1 MKPPYIGF
9 VGIKNL
15 DEVLAVSQITQK
27 FAALN
32 FGPMIQVGVQINK
45 KVIEGLDFEN
55 NLRLSS
61 DMKEV
66 RSIFEYTKRFIPN
79 VFNVAHYSE
88 KDKSKIIQRILHIF
102 GETGIYFDKL
112 CQAVQLDGYLGDIEP
127 KTLRSIKNK
136 YPDLAIIMQVNR
148 NLIGD
153 FSDSNIDFI
162 LNNLKW
168 LSDFI
173 GYCLIDCS
181 GGEGRPMNL
190 AKNVYLAL
198 RIRHHLPDLAIGFSG
213 GLNGE
218 NAFFIVSR
226 LMRMLKSDNFSIDAE
241 SGLRNK
247 LGDGYGNDIFN
258 KEKIRGFFRESL
270 KAFGC
275 GGMTEYLDR

>member
-1 MKPPYIGF
+1 MRPPYIGL
-9 VGIKNL
+9 VGIKNI

-32 FGPMIQVGVQINK
+32 SGPIVQIGVQINR
-45 KVIEGLDFEN
+45 KVIEGLDFEG
-55 NLRLSS
+55 NLRLPS

-66 RSIFEYTKRFIPN
+66 RSIFEHTKKFIPN

-88 KDKSKIIQRILHIF
+88 KDKSRIIQRILQVF
-102 GETGIYFDKL
+102 EETDIYSDKL
-112 CQAVQLDGYLGDIEP
+112 CQAVQLNGYLGDIEL
-127 KTLRSIKNK
+127 KTLKSIKNK
-136 YPDLAIIMQVNR
+136 YPDLAIIMQINH

-153 FSDSNIDFI
+153 FSDSNIEFI

-198 RIRHHLPDLAIGFSG
+198 RIKHYLPDLAIGFAG

-218 NAFFIVSR
+218 NALFLVSR
-226 LMRMLKSDNFSIDAE
+226 IADMLKSDNFSVDAE
-241 SGLRNK
+241 SGLRNR

-258 KEKIRGFFRESL
+258 RGKAKIFFEESL
-270 KAFGC
+270 LAFGY
-275 GGMTEYLDR
+275 GGMTDYSDR